1 MVVSEMNERLSPK
14 KAPPTTIPVM
24 KARFMSV
31 FSAMPAATG
40 TSATMVPT
48 EVPMESEMKQAA
60 RKMPASSRLSGSRRS
75 GRVNGPDIFGTLGEC
90 ACQDENPDHQYDVL
104 VGCADGILQHSLI
117 QAQAFGDAY
126 RIDRGYHESNRDGDF
141 IEVVYNDGGHQIQA

>member
-1 MVVSEMNERLSPK
+1 
-14 KAPPTTIPVM
+14 
-24 KARFMSV
+24 
-31 FSAMPAATG
+31 MPAATG

-60 RKMPASSRLSGSRRS
+60 RKMPASSRLSGKQEKRKVD

-90 ACQDENPDHQYDVL
+90 ACQDENPDHQHDVL

>member
-1 MVVSEMNERLSPK
+1 
-14 KAPPTTIPVM
+14 
-24 KARFMSV
+24 
-31 FSAMPAATG
+31 
-40 TSATMVPT
+40 
-48 EVPMESEMKQAA
+48 MESEMKQAA
-60 RKMPASSRLSGSRRS
+60 RKMPAQQQIVRQQKKRKVD

-90 ACQDENPDHQYDVL
+90 ACQDENPDHQHDVL